1 MLKNNNKNTNVQ
13 INSSII
19 NEYPPNIFKK
29 IELTAKLKTGNETSL
44 RFSLSAEKLGL
55 KFKLEK
61 DLING

>member
-13 INSSII
+13 INSSIT
-19 NEYPPNIFKK
+19 NEYPPIIFKK
-29 IELTAKLKTGNETSL
+29 KEFTAKLKKGNEISL